1 MLLTEVASAVEHSR
15 LIATTL
21 SVGGKSVA
29 LLYFSSFLSGAF
41 LRGTSVSARG
51 YGRLGSFLSIQELI
65 LIGRA
70 AIVFDRRQFRQS
82 PFSKSIASIEK
93 EPFKFRIG
101 EGWFHR
107 VITRLVS
114 QSVEYS
120 PG

>member
-70 AIVFDRRQFRQS
+70 ASIFDS
-82 PFSKSIASIEK
+82 VNLGKALLNKLIASIGR
-93 EPFKFRIG
+93 EPLKFRIG
-101 EGWFHR
+101 KGWIHR
-107 VITRLVS
+107 VVT
-114 QSVEYS
+114 
-120 PG
+120 